1 MSDLLISENHK
12 LARQELITQ
21 THGYEA
27 SDKYQA
33 ISTQNVLDLITDH
46 IGYKPKIVGFNESR
60 TRIDEKK
67 DYVKHAL
74 MVELN
79 DSQMI
84 GGTNLRLVLFNSNDR
99 SAALKIYIGVYRIIC
114 SNNSI
119 VGSNMFEPVK
129 IIHKKSDKKDWRHSI
144 YSLMNEYDEK
154 QKQTEKIISCMLDKY
169 TSYGDIGRFTER
181 VADEIINPSITGSVL
196 DPLELNVAHRKEDI
210 GKNLF
215 LTYQRIQENL
225 IQGNFDRIIQ
235 KEDDDGHLFDSI
247 SKGHKIT
254 DIKKN
259 IEVNRKLSD
268 FALELL

>member
-1 MSDLLISENHK
+1 MSDLLISENGR

-21 THGYEA
+21 TNGYEA

-33 ISTQNVLDLITDH
+33 ISTQNVLDLISDH
-46 IGYKPKIVGFNESR
+46 VGYKPRIVGFNESR

-74 MVELN
+74 MIELN
-79 DSQMI
+79 NSQMTN
-84 GGTNLRLVLFNSNDR
+84 GTNLRLVLFNSNDR
-99 SAALKIYIGVYRIIC
+99 SAALKIYIGIYRIIC

-129 IIHKKSDKKDWRHSI
+129 IIHKKSENKDWKHSI
-144 YSLMNEYDEK
+144 YTLMDEYDEK
-154 QKQTEKIISCMLDKY
+154 QKQTEKMISNMQDRY
-169 TSYGDIGRFTER
+169 VSYGDIGRLTER
-181 VADEIINPSITGSVL
+181 VADEIINPSITGNVL

-225 IQGNFDRIIQ
+225 IKGNFDRIIQ
-235 KEDDDGHLFDSI
+235 KEEDGILFDSI
-247 SKGHKIT
+247 SKGHRIT

-259 IEVNRKLSD
+259 IEINRQLSD
-268 FALELL
+268 MAMELL